1 MQGPHWFLGTPQL
14 HGTRNMGDD
23 VRGCVYSDT
32 LFTVGCLFGNI
43 CRVPASAKHCE
54 RAWGHRDDHE
64 WHGHLCEKL
73 LPSGETPPSPAGL
86 QNQPSSFCLRP
97 PQGFLSLSECG
108 PVVTQPRGS
117 LQPDPAFVPLPHTP
131 CYTQTPLLLSP
142 QTPCML
148 SVCPLPRC
156 LANFIQSSNLSLGIT
171 NHHSSPTCPSPLTP
185 IEAAPRFVSPPV
197 PCPLPLWTGSCWK
210 AGPGLPPS
218 YPLPW

>member
-1 MQGPHWFLGTPQL
+1 MVIF
-14 HGTRNMGDD
+14 
-23 VRGCVYSDT
+23 VE
-32 LFTVGCLFGNI
+32 CL
-43 CRVPASAKHCE
+43 
-54 RAWGHRDDHE
+54 
-64 WHGHLCEKL
+64 L
-73 LPSGETPPSPAGL
+73 LPSIAREPGVTGMTTSGTVTSVR
-86 QNQPSSFCLRP
+86 NFCQVGRHPLLLLVCRTSLPVSASDPLRA
-97 PQGFLSLSECG
+97 SCHSECG

-218 YPLPW
+218 YP